1 MTRHIILIPSHTSN
15 EQDVNTT
22 LLTCRGINTT
32 HTPEAMILGCL
43 ALLRKAGMSKEGVAQ
58 HYERLLE
65 HHHLT
70 ADQVSAA
77 LPGIMLNGGF
87 PPMDEARAHLLALCP
102 DLEGQI

>member
-77 LPGIMLNGGF
+77 LPGIMLGGGF
-87 PPMDEARAHLLALCP
+87 PSMDDAREHLLALCP
-102 DLEGQI
+102 DLEGKI

>member
-43 ALLRKAGMSKEGVAQ
+43 ALLRKAGMSKTESVQ
-58 HYERLLE
+58 HYERLMK
-65 HHHLT
+65 HH
-70 ADQVSAA
+70 
-77 LPGIMLNGGF
+77 
-87 PPMDEARAHLLALCP
+87 
-102 DLEGQI
+102 DLEGRI